1 MWPRSLESKS
11 QASVV
16 QIPWFQQTSSDAT
29 EFDTSPHS
37 FPRPTRTHPKELC
50 PDAGAFNMSR
60 LWRDPH
66 GLCSSSERTRPAV
79 RVLLDMPL
87 EVNNKCWHR
96 AEMLNPSNGNPG
108 FFKPWLSIGRVT
120 PQNNHNLLIYIY
132 ILYIYIILVTPPAIF
147 TGGLLILGQIY
158 VSDLEIQ
165 NSPKM
170 VPKIAIHSW
179 VVYRIIWRDD

>member
-1 MWPRSLESKS
+1 MGRVQPNHVRCDVFFSPWSVIADLIADWMGSFYGASSILGHVRSLESKS

-37 FPRPTRTHPKELC
+37 FRRPTRTHPKELG

-108 FFKPWLSIGRVT
+108 LGGSPLKIIT
-120 PQNNHNLLIYIY
+120 IYIY
-132 ILYIYIILVTPPAIF
+132 I
-147 TGGLLILGQIY
+147 
-158 VSDLEIQ
+158 
-165 NSPKM
+165 
-170 VPKIAIHSW
+170 
-179 VVYRIIWRDD
+179 